1 MLSLVAASPRT
12 GLSYL
17 HVYYKGG
24 LTENGPKAVKYNPL
38 SYLGAH
44 KCTVV
49 FDSTVYCGECEH
61 VKPPSVVERPHKTN
75 SLMSTIQTG
84 SKLAKCRCVFETGAW
99 EGRERQGS

>member
-49 FDSTVYCGECEH
+49 FDSTV
-61 VKPPSVVERPHKTN
+61 
-75 SLMSTIQTG
+75 
-84 SKLAKCRCVFETGAW
+84 
-99 EGRERQGS
+99 